1 MKEFIE
7 KQLILPSQEFWDLV
21 YEAKKY
27 QKMNQQA
34 KQIMEQ
40 RAKEI
45 YDYYSADE
53 LAVIEEVLEK
63 FIEHPTKPG
72 YKRQDIEYFLKL
84 LNNE

>member
-1 MKEFIE
+1 
-7 KQLILPSQEFWDLV
+7 
-21 YEAKKY
+21 
-27 QKMNQQA
+27 MNQKA
-34 KQIMEQ
+34 KQIIEERTKQ
-40 RAKEI
+40 V

-72 YKRQDIEYFLKL
+72 YKRKDIEYFIKL